1 MARIVLLQ
9 LATAFIVALV
19 AGLMFGLSSGLSAL
33 FGGLCCAIPN
43 AVFALRLSI
52 GAKKPG
58 GADPMTFFFGEFTKI
73 ALTIALMAAVVILY
87 RDVNWLAFLVAFILV
102 MKSYFIL
109 LFRHQ
114 L

>member
-9 LATAFIVALV
+9 LAAAFIVALV
-19 AGLMFGLSSGLSAL
+19 AGLMSGLSSGLSAL

-43 AVFALRLSI
+43 AVFAVRLFLDTR
-52 GAKKPG
+52 KPG
-58 GADPMTFFFGEFTKI
+58 GANPMTFFFGEFTKI

-87 RDVNWLAFLVAFILV
+87 RDINWLAFLVAFIVV

>member
-9 LATAFIVALV
+9 MATALIVALV
-19 AGLMFGLSSGLSAL
+19 ATMLSGLSAGISAL

-43 AVFALRLSI
+43 AFFALRLSI

-58 GADPMTFFFGEFTKI
+58 GANPMTFFFGEFTKI
-73 ALTIALMAAVVILY
+73 GLTIVLMAAVVTLY
-87 RDVNWLAFLVAFILV
+87 HDVNWLAFLVAFIVVL
-102 MKSYFIL
+102 KSYFIL

-114 L
+114 I

>member
-9 LATAFIVALV
+9 LAAAFIVALV
-19 AGLMFGLSSGLSAL
+19 AGLMSGLSAGLSAL

-43 AVFALRLSI
+43 AVFALRLFVD
-52 GAKKPG
+52 AKKTG
-58 GADPMTFFFGEFTKI
+58 GANPMTFFFGEFTKI
-73 ALTIALMAAVVILY
+73 ALTIALMAAVVIWY
-87 RDVNWLAFLVAFILV
+87 RGVNWLAFIVAFIVV

-114 L
+114 I